1 MRELKL
7 RVAVPEDT
15 EKIVEWLNANPR
27 NLFDPDI
34 LKYPTLRVLCAYNGA
49 PVAFLPTQKA
59 LFLES
64 LAVNPQ
70 ANDLERAEALRDLVK
85 GAQLL
90 ASSDGIKEI
99 YLFGEDKTVLDIA
112 EKRGFERLPWPL
124 LRMKL

>member
-1 MRELKL
+1 MNELKL
-7 RVAVPEDT
+7 RVALPKDT
-15 EKIVEWLNANPR
+15 KTIVEWLNADPK
-27 NLFDPDI
+27 NLFDPNI
-34 LKYPTLRVLCAYNGA
+34 LEYPTLRVLCAYNGA

-64 LAVNPQ
+64 MAINPK
-70 ANDLERAEALRDLVK
+70 ASDLERAQALRDLVK
-85 GAQLL
+85 GAELL

-99 YLFGEDKTVLDIA
+99 YLFGEDERVLQIA